1 MKSKTAAWLCLVCGL
16 LWVLVGLRDI
26 FAPRF
31 LIMSPRIMTKLDIA
45 MEFVAAAP
53 FLIAAALFYL
63 SRPLVDPTP
72 GQMK

>member
-1 MKSKTAAWLCLVCGL
+1 MKSKTAAWLFLVCGL

-53 FLIAAALFYL
+53 FLVAAALFYL
-63 SRPLVDPTP
+63 SRPKVDPAP
-72 GQMK
+72 GQMN